1 MMFTTPQQ
9 LKKYKFEPY
18 KPCPCESGKSYKFC
32 CYAKGKERNIDTKK
46 YNSKRLYFESHKHFK
61 DTDFK
66 MCLGFNKAE
75 CDHGFIEAHSLQNN
89 GVLNQIAKDNHVYY
103 LDMNFD
109 EQTTLPKLEFKLK
122 GKNQASTFYGFC
134 KHHDEIYFSKIED
147 VDYQNTDE
155 QNFWFAFRAH
165 CFESHRKYR
174 LKKSYA
180 HLFKKH
186 PFATRDLQIIGMY
199 KNNQLNL
206 KDIDIEHRRFKG
218 VYESKK
224 FDAIE
229 SFVKVLPF
237 KVGFTA
243 TTAVAV
249 NVDLN
254 GNETIDIYDYDEK
267 LFVPSVYI
275 SIIPKDDSTLVIVSR
290 FKEDTCYEG
299 FMNALKNN
307 TDDNLLFSYLSFC
320 LAEFSENIYFSP
332 QLIDSIS
339 ETDKNII
346 STAFMGIISH
356 TPELRMKNLL
366 STFKLNLF
374 NYTI

>member
-1 MMFTTPQQ
+1 M
-9 LKKYKFEPY
+9 
-18 KPCPCESGKSYKFC
+18 
-32 CYAKGKERNIDTKK
+32 
-46 YNSKRLYFESHKHFK
+46 
-61 DTDFK
+61 
-66 MCLGFNKAE
+66 
-75 CDHGFIEAHSLQNN
+75 
-89 GVLNQIAKDNHVYY
+89 
-103 LDMNFD
+103 
-109 EQTTLPKLEFKLK
+109 
-122 GKNQASTFYGFC
+122 
-134 KHHDEIYFSKIED
+134 YFSKIED
-147 VDYQNTDE
+147 VDYQNTEE

-180 HLFKKH
+180 QLFKKY
-186 PFATRDLQIIGMY
+186 PFATRNLEIVGMY
-199 KNNQLNL
+199 KNNELDL
-206 KDIDIEHRRFKG
+206 KDVDIEYSRFKSA
-218 VYESKK
+218 YESKN
-224 FDAIE
+224 FGDIE

-249 NVDLN
+249 NIDLN

-275 SIIPKDDSTLVIVSR
+275 SIIPKNDSTLVIVSR
-290 FKEDTCYEG
+290 FKEDSCYEG
-299 FMNALKNN
+299 FMKALENN

-339 ETDKNII
+339 EAEKNII
-346 STAFMGIISH
+346 STAFMGIISP
-356 TPELRMKNLL
+356 TPELRMKNML
-366 STFKLNLF
+366 STFRLNLF